1 MHGIPPNAQRTRNT
15 DCVTPRIPASD
26 DAAPATSATAA
37 STTTAPTPAPLAP
50 AQSAPAT
57 VPRDRS
63 ARWDHVLTLLASTK
77 RLNVAD
83 VARELSVSESTVRR
97 DFMEMERAQLAR
109 RTHGGIIA
117 IDVAYSLA
125 TVPRSADE
133 GSAQR
138 ERIAAHAS
146 TLVEPGQIIGFNG
159 GRTTTA
165 TARRTVA
172 RPDLDSRDGSPGL
185 TVVCAAL
192 NIATEAVLRPAVRTV
207 VLGGV
212 AEPYS
217 FELTG
222 PLATATMR
230 DLWLDTMFVG
240 TVGLD
245 LNAGLTCNSD
255 AEAGVTR
262 TMIGHSRRVVGL
274 ASADKIG
281 HRALAGICPVSVLT
295 DLVIAG
301 EVPDDLRA
309 HLAEASVR
317 LHEV

>member
-1 MHGIPPNAQRTRNT
+1 MRETGTVPSPS
-15 DCVTPRIPASD
+15 TP
-26 DAAPATSATAA
+26 
-37 STTTAPTPAPLAP
+37 
-50 AQSAPAT
+50 SAP
-57 VPRDRS
+57 PRTPQESPGAAGPGGAARAKGRS
-63 ARWDHVLTLLASTK
+63 ARWDHVLSQLTTTK
-77 RLNVAD
+77 RLSVAE
-83 VARELSVSESTVRR
+83 VAAELGVSESTIRR

-109 RTHGGIIA
+109 RTHGGIVA
-117 IDVAYSLA
+117 VDVAYSLA
-125 TVPRSADE
+125 TVPRTADE

-138 ERIAAHAS
+138 ERVADRAAS
-146 TLVEPGQIIGFNG
+146 FVEPGQIIGFNG
-159 GRTTTA
+159 GRTTTSA
-165 TARRTVA
+165 ARRAVS

-192 NIATEAVLRPAVRTV
+192 NIATEAVLRPSVRTV

-245 LNAGLTCNSD
+245 LGAGLTCNSD

-262 TMIGHSRRVVGL
+262 IMIGHSRRVVGL
-274 ASADKIG
+274 ATADKIG

-301 EVPDDLRA
+301 PVPEDLRA
-309 HLAEASVR
+309 HLTESSVR

>member
-1 MHGIPPNAQRTRNT
+1 M
-15 DCVTPRIPASD
+15 
-26 DAAPATSATAA
+26 
-37 STTTAPTPAPLAP
+37 
-50 AQSAPAT
+50 
-57 VPRDRS
+57 DRS

-77 RLNVAD
+77 RLSVAD
-83 VARELSVSESTVRR
+83 VARELGVSESTVRR

-109 RTHGGIIA
+109 RTHGGIVA
-117 IDVAYSLA
+117 VDVAYSLA

-133 GSAQR
+133 DSAQR
-138 ERIAAHAS
+138 ERIAERAAVM
-146 TLVEPGQIIGFNG
+146 VEPGQIIGFNG

-165 TARRTVA
+165 TARRAVA
-172 RPDLDSRDGSPGL
+172 RPDIDSRDGTPGL

-192 NIATEAVLRPAVRTV
+192 NIATEAVLRPSVRTV

-245 LNAGLTCNSD
+245 LHAGLTCNSD

-262 TMIGHSRRVVGL
+262 IMIGHSRRVVGL
-274 ASADKIG
+274 ATADKIG

-295 DLVIAG
+295 DLVITG
-301 EVPDDLRA
+301 PVPDALRA
-309 HLAEASVR
+309 HLEESSVR

>member
-1 MHGIPPNAQRTRNT
+1 MRDPGPGP
-15 DCVTPRIPASD
+15 
-26 DAAPATSATAA
+26 TS
-37 STTTAPTPAPLAP
+37 SSP
-50 AQSAPAT
+50 SAPHSP
-57 VPRDRS
+57 PRTDAHERAAAAGARRPGTTGRS
-63 ARWDHVLTLLASTK
+63 ARWDHVLSQLTTTK
-77 RLNVAD
+77 RLSVAE
-83 VARELSVSESTVRR
+83 VAVELGVSESTVRR

-109 RTHGGIIA
+109 RTHGGIVA
-117 IDVAYSLA
+117 VDVAYSLA
-125 TVPRSADE
+125 TVPRAADE

-138 ERIAAHAS
+138 ERVADRAAS
-146 TLVEPGQIIGFNG
+146 LVEPGQIIGFNG
-159 GRTTTA
+159 GRTTTSV
-165 TARRTVA
+165 ARRAVS

-192 NIATEAVLRPAVRTV
+192 NIATEAVLRPSVRTV

-245 LNAGLTCNSD
+245 LGAGLTCNSD

-262 TMIGHSRRVVGL
+262 IMIGHSRRVVGL
-274 ASADKIG
+274 ATADKFG

-301 EVPDDLRA
+301 PVPEDLRA
-309 HLAEASVR
+309 HLEESSVR

>member
-1 MHGIPPNAQRTRNT
+1 MHNSEADEKPGVAGE
-15 DCVTPRIPASD
+15 PASR
-26 DAAPATSATAA
+26 T
-37 STTTAPTPAPLAP
+37 
-50 AQSAPAT
+50 
-57 VPRDRS
+57 PRDRS
-63 ARWDHVLTLLASTK
+63 ARWDHVLTLLSTTK
-77 RLNVAD
+77 RLSVAE
-83 VARELSVSESTVRR
+83 VARELGISESTVRR

-109 RTHGGIIA
+109 RTHGGIVA
-117 IDVAYSLA
+117 VDVAYSLA
-125 TVPRSADE
+125 TVPRSTDE
-133 GSAQR
+133 GSAFR
-138 ERIAAHAS
+138 ERVSDRAAS
-146 TLVEPGQIIGFNG
+146 LVQPGQIIGFNG
-159 GRTTTA
+159 GRTTTS
-165 TARRTVA
+165 TARRAVA
-172 RPDLDSRDGSPGL
+172 RGDLDSRDGSPGL

-192 NIATEAVLRPAVRTV
+192 NIATEAVLRPSVRTV

-245 LNAGLTCNSD
+245 VAAGLTCNSD

-262 TMIGHSRRVVGL
+262 IMIGHARRVVGL
-274 ASADKIG
+274 ATPDKLG

-295 DLVIAG
+295 DLIIPG
-301 EVPDDLRA
+301 PVPDELRT
-309 HLAEASVR
+309 HLEEASVT

>member
-1 MHGIPPNAQRTRNT
+1 M
-15 DCVTPRIPASD
+15 
-26 DAAPATSATAA
+26 
-37 STTTAPTPAPLAP
+37 
-50 AQSAPAT
+50 
-57 VPRDRS
+57 
-63 ARWDHVLTLLASTK
+63 LTLLASTK
-77 RLNVAD
+77 RLSVAD
-83 VARELSVSESTVRR
+83 VAQDLGVSESTVRR
-97 DFMEMERAQLAR
+97 DFVEMERAQLAR
-109 RTHGGIIA
+109 RTHGGIVA
-117 IDVAYSLA
+117 VDVAYSLA
-125 TVPRSADE
+125 TVPRSSDE

-138 ERIAAHAS
+138 ERVADRAAEM
-146 TLVEPGQIIGFNG
+146 VESGQIIGFNG
-159 GRTTTA
+159 GRSTTA
-165 TARRTVA
+165 TARRAVA

-192 NIATEAVLRPAVRTV
+192 NIASEAVLRPSVRTV

-245 LNAGLTCNSD
+245 LHAGLTCNSD

-262 TMIGHSRRVVGL
+262 IMIGHSRRVVGL
-274 ASADKIG
+274 ATSDKIG

-301 EVPDDLRA
+301 PVPDALRA
-309 HLAEASVR
+309 HLEETSVR

>member
-1 MHGIPPNAQRTRNT
+1 MTPRTAAHDSTPSSPPNDRT
-15 DCVTPRIPASD
+15 
-26 DAAPATSATAA
+26 
-37 STTTAPTPAPLAP
+37 
-50 AQSAPAT
+50 
-57 VPRDRS
+57 

-77 RLNVAD
+77 RLSVSEVA
-83 VARELSVSESTVRR
+83 AELGVSESTVRR
-97 DFMEMERAQLAR
+97 DFVEMERAQLAR
-109 RTHGGIIA
+109 RTHGGIVA
-117 IDVAYSLA
+117 VDVAYSLA
-125 TVPRSADE
+125 TVPRRADVD
-133 GSAQR
+133 SVQR
-138 ERIAAHAS
+138 ERVADAAAAM
-146 TLVEPGQIIGFNG
+146 VEPGQIIGFNG

-165 TARRTVA
+165 TARRAVA
-172 RPDLDSRDGSPGL
+172 RPDIDARDGMPGL

-192 NIATEAVLRPAVRTV
+192 NIATEAVLRPSVRTV

-245 LNAGLTCNSD
+245 LGAGLTCNSD

-262 TMIGHSRRVVGL
+262 IMIGHSRRVVGL
-274 ASADKIG
+274 ATADKIG

-301 EVPDDLRA
+301 DVPEDLRA
-309 HLAEASVR
+309 HLQEASVR

>member
-1 MHGIPPNAQRTRNT
+1 MRDPGPG
-15 DCVTPRIPASD
+15 
-26 DAAPATSATAA
+26 
-37 STTTAPTPAPLAP
+37 PTPSSPSTPPSQTRPDGPERGAVGGRRPG
-50 AQSAPAT
+50 T
-57 VPRDRS
+57 TGRS
-63 ARWDHVLTLLASTK
+63 ARWDHVLSQLTTTK
-77 RLNVAD
+77 RLSVAE
-83 VARELSVSESTVRR
+83 VAVELGVSESTVRR

-109 RTHGGIIA
+109 RTHGGIVA
-117 IDVAYSLA
+117 VDVAYSLA
-125 TVPRSADE
+125 TVPRAADE

-138 ERIAAHAS
+138 ERVADLAA

-159 GRTTTA
+159 GRTTTSV
-165 TARRTVA
+165 ARRAVS

-192 NIATEAVLRPAVRTV
+192 NIATEAVLRPSVRTV

-245 LNAGLTCNSD
+245 LGAGLTCNSD

-262 TMIGHSRRVVGL
+262 IMIGHSRRVVGL
-274 ASADKIG
+274 ATADKIG

-301 EVPDDLRA
+301 PVPEDLRA
-309 HLAEASVR
+309 HLEESSVR

>member
-1 MHGIPPNAQRTRNT
+1 METIDASAAAAGATPPK
-15 DCVTPRIPASD
+15 DKSG
-26 DAAPATSATAA
+26 
-37 STTTAPTPAPLAP
+37 
-50 AQSAPAT
+50 
-57 VPRDRS
+57 
-63 ARWDHVLTLLASTK
+63 RWDRVLAMLATQRSLSVTE
-77 RLNVAD
+77 
-83 VARELSVSESTVRR
+83 VARELGISESTVRR
-97 DFMEMERAQLAR
+97 DFVEMERAQLAR
-109 RTHGGIIA
+109 RTHGGIVA

-125 TVPRSADE
+125 TTPREKDGASAD
-133 GSAQR
+133 R
-138 ERIAAHAS
+138 ERVAARAADMIR
-146 TLVEPGQIIGFNG
+146 PGQIVGFNG
-159 GRTTTA
+159 GRSTTS
-165 TARRTVA
+165 TARRAVS
-172 RPDLDSRDGSPGL
+172 RPDLDAKDGTPGL

-240 TVGLD
+240 MIGLD
-245 LNAGLTCNSD
+245 IDAGLTCNSD

-274 ASADKIG
+274 ATADKFG
-281 HRALAGICPVSVLT
+281 LRALAGICPVAALT

-301 EVPDDLRA
+301 DVPGELRE
-309 HLAEASVR
+309 HLAEHEVR
-317 LHEV
+317 LHEA

>member
-1 MHGIPPNAQRTRNT
+1 MRETGLRPSPSTPSIPSEA
-15 DCVTPRIPASD
+15 PRR
-26 DAAPATSATAA
+26 AA
-37 STTTAPTPAPLAP
+37 
-50 AQSAPAT
+50 
-57 VPRDRS
+57 RGRS
-63 ARWDHVLTLLASTK
+63 ARWDHVLSLLTTTK
-77 RLNVAD
+77 RLSVAE
-83 VARELSVSESTVRR
+83 VAADLGVSESTVRR

-109 RTHGGIIA
+109 RTHGGIVA
-117 IDVAYSLA
+117 VDVAYSLA
-125 TVPRSADE
+125 SVPRAADE

-138 ERIAAHAS
+138 ERVADRAAS
-146 TLVEPGQIIGFNG
+146 LVETGQIIGFNG
-159 GRTTTA
+159 GRTTTSA
-165 TARRTVA
+165 ARRAVS
-172 RPDLDSRDGSPGL
+172 RSDLDSRDGAPGL

-192 NIATEAVLRPAVRTV
+192 NIATEAVLRPSVRTV

-245 LNAGLTCNSD
+245 LGAGLTCNSD

-262 TMIGHSRRVVGL
+262 IMIGHSRRVVGL
-274 ASADKIG
+274 ATADKIG
-281 HRALAGICPVSVLT
+281 HRALAGICPISVLT
-295 DLVIAG
+295 DLIIAG
-301 EVPDDLRA
+301 PVPEDLRDN
-309 HLAEASVR
+309 LQESSVR

>member
-1 MHGIPPNAQRTRNT
+1 MLPDFGVNRDQMRNTVCVTVHNSDVDEKSGAAGATRNA
-15 DCVTPRIPASD
+15 RAR
-26 DAAPATSATAA
+26 
-37 STTTAPTPAPLAP
+37 
-50 AQSAPAT
+50 

-63 ARWDHVLTLLASTK
+63 ARWDHVLTLLSSTK
-77 RLNVAD
+77 RLSVAE
-83 VARELSVSESTVRR
+83 VARELGISESTVRR

-109 RTHGGIIA
+109 RTHGGIVA
-117 IDVAYSLA
+117 VDVAYSLA
-125 TVPRSADE
+125 TVPRSTDE
-133 GSAQR
+133 GSAYR
-138 ERIAAHAS
+138 ERVAARAA

-159 GRTTTA
+159 GRTTTS
-165 TARRTVA
+165 TARRAVA
-172 RPDLDSRDGSPGL
+172 RGDIDSRDGSPGL

-245 LNAGLTCNSD
+245 IHAGLTCNSD

-262 TMIGHSRRVVGL
+262 IMIGHARRVVGL
-274 ASADKIG
+274 ATPDKLG

-295 DLVIAG
+295 DLIIPG
-301 EVPDDLRA
+301 PVPEELRT
-309 HLAEASVR
+309 HLAETSVT

>member
-1 MHGIPPNAQRTRNT
+1 MNLRNPDPDKNVTAGAPPARTP
-15 DCVTPRIPASD
+15 VK
-26 DAAPATSATAA
+26 
-37 STTTAPTPAPLAP
+37 
-50 AQSAPAT
+50 
-57 VPRDRS
+57 DRS

-77 RLNVAD
+77 RLSVAE
-83 VARELSVSESTVRR
+83 VAVELGVSESTVRR

-109 RTHGGIIA
+109 RTHGGIVA
-117 IDVAYSLA
+117 VDVAYSLA
-125 TVPRSADE
+125 TVPRRADVD
-133 GSAQR
+133 SAQR
-138 ERIAAHAS
+138 ERVADRAAAM
-146 TLVEPGQIIGFNG
+146 VEPGQIIGFNG
-159 GRTTTA
+159 GRSTTA
-165 TARRTVA
+165 TARRAVA
-172 RPDLDSRDGSPGL
+172 RPDFDSRDGSPGL

-192 NIATEAVLRPAVRTV
+192 NIATEAVLRPSVRTV

-245 LNAGLTCNSD
+245 INAGLTCNSD

-262 TMIGHSRRVVGL
+262 IMIGHSRRVVGL
-274 ASADKIG
+274 ATADKIG

-301 EVPDDLRA
+301 PVPDALRE
-309 HLAEASVR
+309 HLQEVSVR

>member
-1 MHGIPPNAQRTRNT
+1 MREAGPRPSPS
-15 DCVTPRIPASD
+15 TPSSPSEAPRR
-26 DAAPATSATAA
+26 AA
-37 STTTAPTPAPLAP
+37 
-50 AQSAPAT
+50 
-57 VPRDRS
+57 RGRS
-63 ARWDHVLTLLASTK
+63 ARWDHVLSLLSTTK
-77 RLNVAD
+77 RLSVAE
-83 VARELSVSESTVRR
+83 VAADLEVSESTVRR

-109 RTHGGIIA
+109 RTHGGIVA
-117 IDVAYSLA
+117 VDVAYSLA
-125 TVPRSADE
+125 SVPRAADE
-133 GSAQR
+133 GSGQR
-138 ERIAAHAS
+138 ERVADRAAS
-146 TLVEPGQIIGFNG
+146 LVEPGQIIGFNG
-159 GRTTTA
+159 GRTTTSA
-165 TARRTVA
+165 ARRAVS
-172 RPDLDSRDGSPGL
+172 RSDLDSRDGTPGL

-192 NIATEAVLRPAVRTV
+192 NIATEAVLRPSVRTV

-245 LNAGLTCNSD
+245 LGAGLTCNSD

-262 TMIGHSRRVVGL
+262 MMIGHSRRVVGL
-274 ASADKIG
+274 ATADKIG

-295 DLVIAG
+295 DLIIAG
-301 EVPDDLRA
+301 PVPEDLRA
-309 HLAEASVR
+309 HLQESSVR

>member
-1 MHGIPPNAQRTRNT
+1 M
-15 DCVTPRIPASD
+15 TPRTDAPDPAPA
-26 DAAPATSATAA
+26 AAPK
-37 STTTAPTPAPLAP
+37 
-50 AQSAPAT
+50 
-57 VPRDRS
+57 DRT

-77 RLNVAD
+77 RLSVSEVA
-83 VARELSVSESTVRR
+83 AELGVSESTVRR
-97 DFMEMERAQLAR
+97 DFVEMERAQLAR
-109 RTHGGIIA
+109 RTHGGIVA
-117 IDVAYSLA
+117 VDVAYSLA
-125 TVPRSADE
+125 TVPRRADVD
-133 GSAQR
+133 SAQR
-138 ERIAAHAS
+138 ERVADAAAAM
-146 TLVEPGQIIGFNG
+146 VEPGQIIGFNG

-165 TARRTVA
+165 TARRAVA
-172 RPDLDSRDGSPGL
+172 RPDIDARDGMPGL

-192 NIATEAVLRPAVRTV
+192 NIATEAVLRPSVRTV

-245 LNAGLTCNSD
+245 LGAGLTCNSD

-262 TMIGHSRRVVGL
+262 IMIGHSRRVVGL
-274 ASADKIG
+274 ATADKIG

-301 EVPDDLRA
+301 DVPEDLRA
-309 HLAEASVR
+309 HLQEASVR

>member
-1 MHGIPPNAQRTRNT
+1 MESIDPRASAAAT
-15 DCVTPRIPASD
+15 DARPSVSGPASGH
-26 DAAPATSATAA
+26 A
-37 STTTAPTPAPLAP
+37 SGPGPE
-50 AQSAPAT
+50 T
-57 VPRDRS
+57 VGARPKDKS
-63 ARWDHVLTLLASTK
+63 GRWDRVLALLATQRS
-77 RLNVAD
+77 LSVVE
-83 VARELSVSESTVRR
+83 VARELGISESTVRR
-97 DFMEMERAQLAR
+97 DFVEMERAQLAR
-109 RTHGGIIA
+109 RTHGGIVA

-125 TVPRSADE
+125 TTPRDDDGAAGE
-133 GSAQR
+133 R
-138 ERIAAHAS
+138 ERVAATAAAMIR
-146 TLVEPGQIIGFNG
+146 PGQIVGFNG
-159 GRTTTA
+159 GRSTTS
-165 TARRTVA
+165 TARRAVS
-172 RPDLDSRDGSPGL
+172 RPDLDARDGAPGL

-240 TVGLD
+240 MIGLD
-245 LNAGLTCNSD
+245 LDAGLTCNSD

-274 ASADKIG
+274 ATADKFG
-281 HRALAGICPVSVLT
+281 LRALAGICPVAALT

-301 EVPDDLRA
+301 EVPSALRE
-309 HLAEASVR
+309 HLAEHEVR
-317 LHEV
+317 LHEA

>member
-1 MHGIPPNAQRTRNT
+1 MTLRNSEYDTRADDNMAGQKKADQKRAQRGDGSR
-15 DCVTPRIPASD
+15 TPPA
-26 DAAPATSATAA
+26 
-37 STTTAPTPAPLAP
+37 
-50 AQSAPAT
+50 
-57 VPRDRS
+57 DRS

-77 RLNVAD
+77 RLSVAA
-83 VARELSVSESTVRR
+83 VAAELGVSESTVRR

-109 RTHGGIIA
+109 RTHGGIVA
-117 IDVAYSLA
+117 VDVAYSLA

-133 GSAQR
+133 GAAQR
-138 ERIAAHAS
+138 ERVADRAAAM
-146 TLVEPGQIIGFNG
+146 VEPGQIIGFNG
-159 GRTTTA
+159 GRTTTS
-165 TARRTVA
+165 TARRAVS
-172 RPDLDSRDGSPGL
+172 RPDIDSRDGKPGL

-192 NIATEAVLRPAVRTV
+192 NIATEAVLRPSVRTV

-262 TMIGHSRRVVGL
+262 IMIGHARRVVGL
-274 ASADKIG
+274 ATADKIG

-301 EVPDDLRA
+301 PVPDGLRD

>member
-1 MHGIPPNAQRTRNT
+1 MRETGPRPSPS
-15 DCVTPRIPASD
+15 TPSNPSQAPRR
-26 DAAPATSATAA
+26 AA
-37 STTTAPTPAPLAP
+37 
-50 AQSAPAT
+50 
-57 VPRDRS
+57 RGRS
-63 ARWDHVLTLLASTK
+63 ARWDHVLSLLTATK
-77 RLNVAD
+77 RLSVAE
-83 VARELSVSESTVRR
+83 VAADLEVSESTVRR
-97 DFMEMERAQLAR
+97 DFVEMERAQLAR
-109 RTHGGIIA
+109 RTHGGIVA
-117 IDVAYSLA
+117 VDVAYSLA
-125 TVPRSADE
+125 SVPRAADE

-138 ERIAAHAS
+138 ERVADRAAS
-146 TLVEPGQIIGFNG
+146 LVEPGQIIGFNG
-159 GRTTTA
+159 GRTTTSA
-165 TARRTVA
+165 ARRAVS
-172 RPDLDSRDGSPGL
+172 RSDLDSRDGTPGL

-192 NIATEAVLRPAVRTV
+192 NIATEAVLRPSVRTV

-245 LNAGLTCNSD
+245 LGAGLTCNSD

-262 TMIGHSRRVVGL
+262 IMIGHSRRVVGL
-274 ASADKIG
+274 ATADKIG

-295 DLVIAG
+295 DLIIAG
-301 EVPDDLRA
+301 PVPEDLRA
-309 HLAEASVR
+309 HLQESSVR

>member
-1 MHGIPPNAQRTRNT
+1 MRNT
-15 DCVTPRIPASD
+15 GCVNLRISNFDQKPERPVMRPDGQSGAPRARQ
-26 DAAPATSATAA
+26 
-37 STTTAPTPAPLAP
+37 STD
-50 AQSAPAT
+50 
-57 VPRDRS
+57 RKDRS
-63 ARWDHVLTLLASTK
+63 ARWDHVLTLLSTTK
-77 RLNVAD
+77 RLSVSEVA
-83 VARELSVSESTVRR
+83 AELGISESTVRR

-125 TVPRSADE
+125 TVPRTTDE

-138 ERIAAHAS
+138 ERVAGRAAS
-146 TLVEPGQIIGFNG
+146 LVEPGQIIGFNG
-159 GRTTTA
+159 GRTTTS
-165 TARRTVA
+165 TARRAVA
-172 RPDLDSRDGSPGL
+172 RPDIDSRDGTPGL

-192 NIATEAVLRPAVRTV
+192 NIATEAVLRPSVRTV

-245 LNAGLTCNSD
+245 IHAGLTCNSD

-262 TMIGHSRRVVGL
+262 IMIGHSRRVVGL
-274 ASADKIG
+274 ATADKVG

-295 DLVIAG
+295 DLIIAG
-301 EVPDDLRA
+301 PVPDDLRA
-309 HLAEASVR
+309 HLEETSVR

>member
-1 MHGIPPNAQRTRNT
+1 MRETG
-15 DCVTPRIPASD
+15 PRPS
-26 DAAPATSATAA
+26 A
-37 STTTAPTPAPLAP
+37 STPSSPSEAPRRAA
-50 AQSAPAT
+50 
-57 VPRDRS
+57 RGRS
-63 ARWDHVLTLLASTK
+63 ARWDHVLSLLTTTK
-77 RLNVAD
+77 RLSVAE
-83 VARELSVSESTVRR
+83 VAADLEVSESTVRR

-109 RTHGGIIA
+109 RTHGGIVA
-117 IDVAYSLA
+117 VDVAYSLA
-125 TVPRSADE
+125 SVPRAADE

-138 ERIAAHAS
+138 ERVADRAAS
-146 TLVEPGQIIGFNG
+146 LVEPGQIIGFNG
-159 GRTTTA
+159 GRTTTSA
-165 TARRTVA
+165 ARRAVS
-172 RPDLDSRDGSPGL
+172 RSDLDSRDGTPGL

-192 NIATEAVLRPAVRTV
+192 NIATEAVLRPSVRTV

-245 LNAGLTCNSD
+245 LHAGLTCNSD

-262 TMIGHSRRVVGL
+262 IMIGHSRRVVGL
-274 ASADKIG
+274 ATADKIG

-301 EVPDDLRA
+301 PVPEALRA
-309 HLAEASVR
+309 HLDEASVR

>member
-1 MHGIPPNAQRTRNT
+1 M
-15 DCVTPRIPASD
+15 
-26 DAAPATSATAA
+26 
-37 STTTAPTPAPLAP
+37 
-50 AQSAPAT
+50 
-57 VPRDRS
+57 
-63 ARWDHVLTLLASTK
+63 LTLLASTK
-77 RLNVAD
+77 RLSVGAVAQ
-83 VARELSVSESTVRR
+83 ELGVSESTVRR

-109 RTHGGIIA
+109 RTHGGIVA
-117 IDVAYSLA
+117 VDVAYSLA

-138 ERIAAHAS
+138 ERVADRAAAM
-146 TLVEPGQIIGFNG
+146 VEPGQIVGFNG
-159 GRTTTA
+159 GRTTTS
-165 TARRTVA
+165 TARRAVA
-172 RPDLDSRDGSPGL
+172 RPDIDSRDGTPGL

-192 NIATEAVLRPAVRTV
+192 NIATEAVLRPSVRTV

-245 LNAGLTCNSD
+245 IGAGLTCNSD

-262 TMIGHSRRVVGL
+262 IMIGHSRRVVGL
-274 ASADKIG
+274 ATADKLG

-301 EVPDDLRA
+301 PVPDDLRS
-309 HLAEASVR
+309 HLTEASVR